1 MLYPVIYG
9 AADNEDW
16 TDPKVWKKAN
26 PSLGETIG
34 MDKVVAACESARQNP
49 GEENAFRQ
57 LRLNQWVKQAVR
69 WMPMEKWDGPTFG
82 QKVMQAFKQA
92 GSDALWSF
100 VFEDLIPAGR
110 YLFRTEGVPVIKRKL
125 HELANDQRK
134 STQIID
140 VEAKDIAPAIEEPV
154 AIVPLSDNIIDLA
167 G

>member
-1 MLYPVIYG
+1 
-9 AADNEDW
+9 
-16 TDPKVWKKAN
+16 
-26 PSLGETIG
+26 
-34 MDKVVAACESARQNP
+34 
-49 GEENAFRQ
+49 
-57 LRLNQWVKQAVR
+57 
-69 WMPMEKWDGPTFG
+69 
-82 QKVMQAFKQA
+82 MQAFKQA

-167 G
+167 EYRKAVNR